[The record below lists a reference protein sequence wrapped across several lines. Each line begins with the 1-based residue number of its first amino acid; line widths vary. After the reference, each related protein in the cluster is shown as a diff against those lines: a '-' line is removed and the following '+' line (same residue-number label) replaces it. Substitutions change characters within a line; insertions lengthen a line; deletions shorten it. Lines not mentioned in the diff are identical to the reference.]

1 MADCKYR
8 TTNMSEGRLT
18 DENMDDI
25 EKMIGEGRKRFT
37 LLYSISRDACDP
49 DIFHQRCD
57 NKGPTVTMLYN
68 LKGSVFGFYSCIDW
82 KSEGNWKAD
91 RKHFLIQLNYLG
103 NKRYTKCL
111 TKGAT
116 TEILWEKAK
125 GPWSEAIKCFSGKTL
140 VPNNNVFTLNGN
152 MDRFTSNLYD
162 TCGLSASDINNGSM
176 EVTDLEVYS
185 VADGERP
192 TNQDIE
198 CPWRTQPQWN
208 TEYSPYRLR
217 STTGSFLDFKLCD
230 TPGLERSQGIDIH
243 ELHFLLDGN
252 VPENYD
258 FNPTQHLS
266 LRSPDFV
273 FNPKVGDLVHCVAI
287 VVDATTV
294 DDMPGETQAQL
305 KTFKH
310 GIFKKSIPLAIL
322 LTKVDKVSHDVRKKL
337 GDIFMST
344 DVGKLVNKTAK
355 MLGVPRNVVFPIK
368 NYEHEME
375 TLDSVNSLALFA
387 LKTMVEMATDHLANL
402 QAVKGAEGGED
413 IYPEIGNMSD
423 TA

>member
-1 MADCKYR
+1 
-8 TTNMSEGRLT
+8 MSEGRLT

>member
-1 MADCKYR
+1 
-8 TTNMSEGRLT
+8 
-18 DENMDDI
+18 MDDI

-258 FNPTQHLS
+258 Q
-266 LRSPDFV
+266 
-273 FNPKVGDLVHCVAI
+273 
-287 VVDATTV
+287 
-294 DDMPGETQAQL
+294 
-305 KTFKH
+305 
-310 GIFKKSIPLAIL
+310 
-322 LTKVDKVSHDVRKKL
+322 
-337 GDIFMST
+337 
-344 DVGKLVNKTAK
+344 
-355 MLGVPRNVVFPIK
+355 
-368 NYEHEME
+368 
-375 TLDSVNSLALFA
+375 
-387 LKTMVEMATDHLANL
+387 
-402 QAVKGAEGGED
+402 
-413 IYPEIGNMSD
+413 
-423 TA
+423 